1 MPSEPDED
9 RPASLPEISGAGAPN
24 AYVRLMGWL
33 YAACITI
40 GVISIVCMTGLIFAG
55 VVMRYVFEVGARF
68 AEPMAIFFT
77 VQLTMYGAA
86 ACYRAQAHLS
96 MAYFVGLL
104 PGPLRQ
110 AAQWLVHA
118 LMAAVAVA
126 MIWYGIS
133 LARTTWF
140 QAYPE
145 FDYVRV
151 GLVYSGI
158 PGSGV
163 VLLLF
168 IIEAVV
174 WPRSAPSEAEEAL
187 EHAFTAEKRLG
198 G

>member
-1 MPSEPDED
+1 MPPTPRDDRGAPPPD
-9 RPASLPEISGAGAPN
+9 AGAPHPYTR
-24 AYVRLMGWL
+24 AMEWL
-33 YAACITI
+33 YTACIAI
-40 GVISIVCMTGLIFAG
+40 GAVSIVCMTGLIFTG
-55 VVMRYVFEVGARF
+55 VIMRYVFRMGAQF

-86 ACYRAQAHLS
+86 ACYRAHAHLR
-96 MAYFVGLL
+96 MEYFVGLL
-104 PGPLRQ
+104 PAGIHRI
-110 AAQWLVHA
+110 ADWIVHA

-126 MIWYGIS
+126 MIWYGLS
-133 LARTTWF
+133 LAQTTWF
-140 QAYPE
+140 QSYPE

-168 IIEAVV
+168 IVEEIAWPRPAPDRAIEAT
-174 WPRSAPSEAEEAL
+174 L
-187 EHAFTAEKRLG
+187 EQAGTAEKRLG

>member
-1 MPSEPDED
+1 M
-9 RPASLPEISGAGAPN
+9 A
-24 AYVRLMGWL
+24 WL
-33 YAACITI
+33 YAACIVV
-40 GVISIVCMTGLIFAG
+40 GAVSIVCMTALIFTG
-55 VVMRYVFEVGARF
+55 VIMRYVFEVGARF

-86 ACYRAQAHLS
+86 ACYRAQAHLY

-104 PGPLRQ
+104 SPPLRR
-110 AAQWLVHA
+110 AAALLVHA
-118 LMAAVAVA
+118 LMAAIAVA
-126 MIWYGIS
+126 MIWYGVS

-140 QAYPE
+140 QFYPE
-145 FDYVRV
+145 FDYVKV

-168 IIEAVV
+168 IVEAVLWPRPPAGPDQEEIEA
-174 WPRSAPSEAEEAL
+174 AL
-187 EHAFTAEKRLG
+187 HHAGTAEKRLG